1 MSVWLRKV
9 RTVLEL
15 LPLSTK
21 PVCERA
27 ADHNHQPD
35 ERAGVQRV
43 NRPRAFIKENL
54 PTASN
59 MPVVTGNLAAEHS
72 LHADESSY
80 THTPAAT
87 SHSPGRNTV
96 YPMLFLH
103 STWPFPLYRPTPWLN
118 PFSHWYPPPQLESSE
133 RVSCFTFS
141 CAHPPRPPPLL
152 LHCFRWVTVL
162 PLTSCV

>member
-15 LPLSTK
+15 FPLSTK

-80 THTPAAT
+80 TRPPAAT
-87 SHSPGRNTV
+87 SHSSSRNTV
-96 YPMLFLH
+96 YPVPFLRP
-103 STWPFPLYRPTPWLN
+103 TWPFPLYRPTPWLN

-141 CAHPPRPPPLL
+141 CAHPPPLL
-152 LHCFRWVTVL
+152 LHCLRWVTVL

>member
-15 LPLSTK
+15 FPLSTK

-27 ADHNHQPD
+27 ADHNRQPD

-87 SHSPGRNTV
+87 SHSPGSNTV

-103 STWPFPLYRPTPWLN
+103 PMWPFPHYRPTSWKILC
-118 PFSHWYPPPQLESSE
+118 L
-133 RVSCFTFS
+133 TFVYV
-141 CAHPPRPPPLL
+141 LL
-152 LHCFRWVTVL
+152 YVNWCQDRFCVFFREFVVR
-162 PLTSCV
+162 